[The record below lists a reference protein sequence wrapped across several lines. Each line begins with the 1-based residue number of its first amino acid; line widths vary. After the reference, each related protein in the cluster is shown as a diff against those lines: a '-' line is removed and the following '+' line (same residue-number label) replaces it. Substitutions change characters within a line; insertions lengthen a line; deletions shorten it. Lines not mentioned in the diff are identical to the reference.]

1 MATIETNF
9 RDELKK
15 LAEVSDILE
24 NSVFSNGKFSV
35 IVELE
40 SKDFKE
46 LVGYLSPIDI
56 NKKRIVIDISG
67 VEFTLVLSK

>member
-1 MATIETNF
+1 MATVETNF

-24 NSVFSNGKFSV
+24 NSVFANGKFSV
-35 IVELE
+35 IVELDP
-40 SKDFKE
+40 KDYKE
-46 LVGYLSPIDI
+46 LVGYLSPIDV

-67 VEFTLVLSK
+67 VEFTLVSNK

>member
-24 NSVFSNGKFSV
+24 NSIFSNGKFSV

-40 SKDFKE
+40 PKEYKE
-46 LVGYLSPIDI
+46 LVSYLSPIDTD
-56 NKKRIVIDISG
+56 KKRIVIDISG
-67 VEFTLVLSK
+67 VEFTLVSNK